1 MIKISVITV
10 TKNSASTVERTIRSV
25 SFQRDVVVEHV
36 LKDAISTDQTVALAK
51 KINPKI
57 SALIQSDAGIYDAM
71 NQGFFHSTGEIIAFL
86 NSDDYYIDDHVLCE
100 VADCF
105 VKNNCDFVYAD
116 IRMVSLTGNV
126 VREWRV
132 GDISDGVLVGQQI
145 PHPGLFIRRSV
156 FEKIG
161 MPFDPNY
168 KISADLK
175 QQLIMI
181 NKLRLKGSYLNR
193 TVVIMETGGE
203 STSSFSSY
211 YLGWKES
218 VRAYN
223 EIFDRGGLY
232 FVIKKVFS
240 KLNGLKVIAQV
251 THFGK

>member
-1 MIKISVITV
+1 MKISIITV
-10 TKNSASTVERTIRSV
+10 TKNSASTISRTVHSV
-25 SFQRDVVVEHV
+25 NFQRDVDVEHV
-36 LKDAISTDQTVALAK
+36 IKDAISTDKTIELAK
-51 KINPKI
+51 NNNPNV
-57 SALIQSDAGIYDAM
+57 SVLIQSDIGIYDAM

-116 IRMVSLTGNV
+116 IQMVSLTGKV
-126 VREWRV
+126 VREWKV
-132 GDISDGVLVGQQI
+132 GNIGDGILLGQQI
-145 PHPGLFIRRSV
+145 PHPGLFIKRSV
-156 FEKIG
+156 IERIG
-161 MPFDPNY
+161 LPFDPTY

-181 NKLRLKGSYLNR
+181 NYLRLKGSYLNR

-203 STSSFSSY
+203 STNSFSSY

-223 EIFDRGGLY
+223 EVFDRGGLY

-240 KLNGLKVIAQV
+240 KFSGLKVIAQV
-251 THFGK
+251 AHFGK